1 LDEYFQMEED
11 LLKQSKSQMLDL
23 IKEEKGSEPS
33 DRLRIVSITLLESL
47 GTCSNHIQFLQWYL
61 ITDQDVSRAE
71 LGQFTEALAAA
82 GADTAAIKPIESAR
96 SLSRMARITSTA
108 APAQPQSQIWSNLS
122 SRVQGVQD
130 RFKVIFR
137 EQSTTREV
145 Y

>member
-1 LDEYFQMEED
+1 
-11 LLKQSKSQMLDL
+11 
-23 IKEEKGSEPS
+23 
-33 DRLRIVSITLLESL
+33 
-47 GTCSNHIQFLQWYL
+47 LQWYL

-71 LGQFTEALAAA
+71 LNNFTEALAAA

-130 RFKVIFR
+130 RFKVISEQTTIR
-137 EQSTTREV
+137 EI